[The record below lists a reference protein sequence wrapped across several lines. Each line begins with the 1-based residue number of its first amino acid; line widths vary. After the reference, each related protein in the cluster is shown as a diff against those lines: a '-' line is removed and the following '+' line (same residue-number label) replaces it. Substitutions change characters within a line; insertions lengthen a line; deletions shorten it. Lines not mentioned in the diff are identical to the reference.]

1 MKKFKEI
8 IKKLAKENDDDLNS
22 YYIYEYENNDTYY
35 TKLALKF
42 IKEELQRIKS
52 KTYDKIPPMIKDSI
66 SGVAKFLIDNTLKS
80 LTQTSPELALIE
92 KSFNGLKSTVGYFKN
107 KLKEK
112 NEKGK
117 DDEKKEEKDVDETS
131 SENHV
136 SILKKILKRVEVLTK
151 IIMKGG
157 LEQSKKM
164 TENNSLLS
172 GVSKIFKQDVP
183 SKMMQK
189 VKDVGLSGMSSLLS
203 MLPAVTGVVSSLGA
217 MFAGLSEVALPILGT
232 IAAMYSAYKVITNVG
247 KDLDNADK
255 ILNKDKK
262 DIGITSKI
270 AVIKGSLAGS
280 MGSLVDSMAGIFGI
294 DTNFENTWKSNVAKM
309 NDKTYDAIKETINGL
324 YDSVKTTLDEIGEE
338 TKSLGESLSESTQ
351 KIVDSVTEG
360 LSSTLDTS
368 LAYVQNK
375 ASAAYDAVSGVVQD
389 IGQSKPMQAAGEVLQ
404 KAKHG
409 TVVAYN
415 AIVGNDSDSD
425 SVANLLHRGE
435 SKYRGYNDYNR
446 GSSEHAA
453 SNRENIDLTN
463 MTIGEIM
470 AKQALPANTAEKL
483 LAVGKYQV
491 VPETMAGAV
500 AALGINKNEK
510 YTPELQEK
518 IFTEY
523 LATSKKG
530 RGSLEG
536 YIKGKNDN
544 LGRANKDAALEWA
557 SVGVN
562 GLHGMYDDVGKNRA
576 SISSNEMQSSLM
588 KARSKYADLISKG
601 MDENNAYAIAL
612 GSKSETGVAQEK
624 NLSDTQPRQSVLGN
638 LRDTQM
644 SSVGLNTITTS
655 PKSLLNKYPLTVS
668 KQPDNSNMSQSTNV
682 VNMPINNSPTN
693 VANTQSSSCQNGT
706 RNPLLS
712 RIMPTQ
718 FAYGQSIKNL

>member
-1 MKKFKEI
+1 MKKFKEV
-8 IKKLAKENDDDLNS
+8 IKNLAKENEAERNLFS
-22 YYIYEYENNDTYY
+22 KYYIYEYENNDKYD

-42 IKEELQRIKS
+42 IKEELQKIKS
-52 KTYDKIPPMIKDSI
+52 KTYDKIHPMVKDSI
-66 SGVAKFLIDNTLKS
+66 SGFTKFSIDSALKS

-92 KSFNGLKSTVGYFKN
+92 KSFNGLKSTVNYFKN

-112 NEKGK
+112 SEKG
-117 DDEKKEEKDVDETS
+117 ENNENKEEKDDDETS
-131 SENHV
+131 SDSHV
-136 SILKKILKRVEVLTK
+136 SVLKKILKRVELLSK
-151 IIMKGG
+151 IILKGG
-157 LEQSKKM
+157 LEQAKKM
-164 TENNSLLS
+164 SENNSLLS
-172 GVSKIFKQDVP
+172 GVSKIFKQGVQP
-183 SKMMQK
+183 KMMEK
-189 VKDVGLSGMSSLLS
+189 VKDVGMSSILS
-203 MLPAVTGVVSSLGA
+203 MLPAVMGIVSSLGA
-217 MFAGLSEVALPILGT
+217 MFAGLSRVALPILGAM
-232 IAAMYSAYKVITNVG
+232 AAMYGAYKVISNVG

-280 MGSLVDSMAGIFGI
+280 IGGLVDSIAGIFGI

-309 NDKTYDAIKETINGL
+309 YDKTYDAIKGSISGL
-324 YDSVKTTLDEIGEE
+324 YDSVKTTFDEIGEE
-338 TKSLGESLSESTQ
+338 TKSLGKSLSESTQ
-351 KIVDSVTEG
+351 KIVDGVTEG
-360 LSSTLDTS
+360 LSSTLDAS
-368 LAYVQNK
+368 LAYVQDK
-375 ASAAYDAVSGVVQD
+375 SSAVYDAVSGVVQD

-404 KAKHG
+404 TAKHG
-409 TVVAYN
+409 AVVAYN
-415 AIVGNDSDSD
+415 AMVGNDGD
-425 SVANLLHRGE
+425 SVANLIHRGE
-435 SKYRGYNDYNR
+435 SKRRGYNDYNR
-446 GSSEHAA
+446 GSSKHAA
-453 SNRENIDLTN
+453 SNKENIDLTN

-470 AKQALPANTAEKL
+470 AKQALPANTEEKL

-491 VPETMAGAV
+491 IPETMAGAV

-557 SVGVN
+557 SIGVN
-562 GLHGMYDDVGKNRA
+562 GRHGMYDGVGSNHA

-601 MDENNAYAIAL
+601 MDENTAYAIAL
-612 GSKSETGVAQEK
+612 GSKSETGVVQEK
-624 NLSDTQPRQSVLGN
+624 NLSDAQPRQSVLGN
-638 LRDTQM
+638 LTNTQM
-644 SSVGLNTITTS
+644 SPVGLNTITTS
-655 PKSLLNKYPLTVS
+655 PKNLLNKHPLAVS
-668 KQPDNSNMSQSTNV
+668 KQPDNSNVSPSTNV

-693 VANTQSSSCQNGT
+693 VANTQSSSCQNNT
-706 RNPLLS
+706 RNPILS